1 MIRLCSRFDSVLFTP
16 KMSAIPS
23 YGNYSRSLKWKS
35 ATSVSSRSAG
45 AAPESSATTRQG
57 IKNTIS
63 PAGNVGERARRRLGA
78 LQNLPIVVD
87 RLRRSR
93 RRHRPDQA
101 KPTSSS
107 SSVAPITREMCI
119 RDSYY
124 PVLARAVS
132 SLANNNA
139 PARQELYGRA
149 RTFIVEQLLRQDP
162 QKSARE
168 IMREHAALE
177 TAIRKIEA
185 ESLSARTHA
194 PNGPTPPRLTAA
206 VTDDSDDIGIRRESL
221 TQDEA
226 KACLLYTSR
235 CV

>member
-1 MIRLCSRFDSVLFTP
+1 MAD
-16 KMSAIPS
+16 
-23 YGNYSRSLKWKS
+23 
-35 ATSVSSRSAG
+35 
-45 AAPESSATTRQG
+45 
-57 IKNTIS
+57 
-63 PAGNVGERARRRLGA
+63 
-78 LQNLPIVVD
+78 D
-87 RLRRSR
+87 
-93 RRHRPDQA
+93 
-101 KPTSSS
+101 
-107 SSVAPITREMCI
+107 
-119 RDSYY
+119 YY

-162 QKSARE
+162 QKSAPV
-168 IMREHAALE
+168 IMRERAALE

-206 VTDDSDDIGIRRESL
+206 VAGDSDDIGIRRESL

-226 KACLLYTSR
+226 KARPALAQPETIDTSKNPAQNEATDMGEMPELLGVMFIRTAFVVGMMALIGVIYIRGLALVSHNVIGYPVLLVAIAVMLCLFIFLPLAIFRKARIVSGARFFLGLAYSALR
-235 CV
+235 RGF